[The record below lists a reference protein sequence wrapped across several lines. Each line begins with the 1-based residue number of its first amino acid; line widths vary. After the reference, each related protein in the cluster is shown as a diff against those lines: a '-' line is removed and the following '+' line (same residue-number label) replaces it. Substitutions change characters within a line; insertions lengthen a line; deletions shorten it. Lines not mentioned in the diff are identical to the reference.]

1 MTATKA
7 PGAMTREM
15 RMVHTALRREFG
27 LMPKLITGVAEGDTA
42 RAALVA
48 GHLELVST
56 ILHHHHH
63 AEDLEIWPHLLDRCP
78 ADVAPL
84 VHGMERHHE
93 RIAFLGVDLTEA
105 VAAWRSEPDPVHR
118 DAVLAVLDPLITVLY
133 EHLGAEEDYV
143 LPLIEQHIT
152 AAEWNTM
159 AAQAAAALPAE
170 KLPLV
175 LGIMMYEGDPGAV
188 RDTLGNLPAEAR
200 DTLAELA
207 PRLYADLAET
217 LHGTRTPPKESAHA
231 R

>member
-27 LMPKLITGVAEGDTA
+27 LMPKLVAGVAEQDTQ

-48 GHLELVST
+48 DHLELVNT

-63 AEDLEIWPHLLDRCP
+63 AEDLEIWPNLLERCP
-78 ADVAPL
+78 TDVAPL
-84 VHGMERHHE
+84 VYGMERHHE
-93 RIAFLGVDLTEA
+93 RIAFLGVDLTDA
-105 VAAWRSEPDPVHR
+105 VAAWRAEPNTAHR

-143 LPLIEQHIT
+143 LPLIERHIT
-152 AAEWNTM
+152 AAEWDTM
-159 AAQAAAALPAE
+159 VARGAAELPAE

-188 RDTLGNLPAEAR
+188 EDALGNLPAEAR
-200 DTLAELA
+200 DTVAELA

-217 LHGTRTPPKESAHA
+217 LHGTRTPPKESTPA